1 MKKIYG
7 LILFIIIIAAIL
19 AGATIGII
27 KVMEMPFNIPK
38 VSQSNLEVDYSYAND
53 LISQWEDPRIYVP
66 STRHETIEEMLEDE
80 EVVADVEVQTD
91 TDFFDIFHEIDKESL
106 NEYMQKNNITT
117 GYETLFIDKVDF
129 ENTPTGIKTK
139 DGHDVLAIDSFN
151 KLMIIGRETVNG
163 DKIKIAIAKN
173 KGNLAMSLVDDMSYW
188 DEIPDHAKRERA
200 ILGISANSYSWNEK
214 GNYGINYGMIKRN
227 GTLVRKHVDTNQLVG
242 FTEEGDLV
250 LGKNVNTDTIYSAT
264 EFELPLIIDGNPR
277 TDGVGQ
283 ELRLART
290 AVGQRKDGA
299 IIFIQ
304 VAGGSAEH
312 HKGATEKEV
321 KDLMVDLGAIN
332 ASELAS
338 GNKSVIYWNGRVI
351 NETFG
356 YRPEGLR
363 LPTALVIK
371 PNTADTIE
379 KKAETVEE
387 IEESIKEIEDEIR
400 NLEGEIEDVE
410 NELETDEGLAD
421 GDKPTDNRDQDK
433 PTYELKEPEP
443 KEGGEGN

>member
-19 AGATIGII
+19 AVATIGII
-27 KVMEMPFNIPK
+27 KVLEMPFNIPK
-38 VSQSNLEVDYSYAND
+38 ISQSNLDVDYSYANE

-66 STRHETIEEMLEDE
+66 STRHETIEDMLEDE
-80 EVVADVEVQTD
+80 EVIADVVVQTD
-91 TDFFDIFHEIDKESL
+91 TDFFDIFHEIDKASL
-106 NEYMQKNNITT
+106 TDYMQKNNITT

-151 KLMIIGRETVNG
+151 GILIIGRETVNG
-163 DKIKIAIAKN
+163 DKIKVAIAKN
-173 KGNLAMSLVDDMSYW
+173 KENLAMSLVDDMSYW
-188 DEIPDHAKRERA
+188 DEIPDHAKKERA

-227 GTLVRKHVDTNQLVG
+227 GTLVRKHVDNNQIVG

-250 LGKNVNTDTIYSAT
+250 LGKNVKPDTIYSAT

-277 TDGVGQ
+277 TEGVGQ

-290 AVGQRKDGA
+290 AVGQREDGA

-304 VAGGSAEH
+304 VAGGGAEQ

-321 KDLMVDLGAIN
+321 QDLMVDLGAIN
-332 ASELAS
+332 AAELAS

-363 LPTALVIK
+363 LPTTLVIK
-371 PNTADTIE
+371 PNTE
-379 KKAETVEE
+379 KKAATVEE
-387 IEESIKEIEDEIR
+387 IEESIKEIEEEIKS
-400 NLEGEIEDVE
+400 LE
-410 NELETDEGLAD
+410 NELGTDDSLTDEQEVTLD
-421 GDKPTDNRDQDK
+421 GGNT
-433 PTYELKEPEP
+433 
-443 KEGGEGN
+443 GGQQRQR